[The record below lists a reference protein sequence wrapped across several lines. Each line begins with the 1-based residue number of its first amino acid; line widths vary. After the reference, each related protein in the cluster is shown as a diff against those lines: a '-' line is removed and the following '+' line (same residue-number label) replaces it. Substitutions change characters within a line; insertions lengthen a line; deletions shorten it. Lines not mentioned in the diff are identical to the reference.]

1 MKSQLGRFLL
11 GEKEDSIMRGISGVL
26 VPFYVKRMM
35 DNVNEM
41 NEHKN
46 THNNNKNRRSNNKNI
61 DFDNKTRYNK
71 D

>member
-1 MKSQLGRFLL
+1 
-11 GEKEDSIMRGISGVL
+11 MRGISGVL

-41 NEHKN
+41 NEYKN
-46 THNNNKNRRSNNKNI
+46 AHHDNENGRNNNKNI
-61 DFDNKTRYNK
+61 DYDNKTRYNK